1 MQWLA
6 AVCVRRPVFTWVL
19 ILALVVV
26 GVASIRGLAVD
37 RFPNID
43 FPVVLVTT
51 VLPGASPEQVET
63 EVSDKIEESINS
75 ISASTE
81 PPCSVSYEGL
91 SVVIARFDLDKDT
104 SVAAQEVRDRVN
116 RILSL
121 LPQGIQQPRV
131 ERNDPDAAPIML
143 VALTGSRAM
152 RDITEYADK
161 RVRRRSS
168 RSTASAA

>member
-75 ISASTE
+75 ISGLDE
-81 PPCSVSYEGL
+81 LRSVSYEGL
-91 SVVIARFDLDKDT
+91 
-104 SVAAQEVRDRVN
+104 
-116 RILSL
+116 
-121 LPQGIQQPRV
+121 
-131 ERNDPDAAPIML
+131 
-143 VALTGSRAM
+143 
-152 RDITEYADK
+152 
-161 RVRRRSS
+161 
-168 RSTASAA
+168 